1 MKTFFKLPIYANSIL
16 VYLFAISLFF
26 ITRLTNL
33 KILPIFTDE
42 AIYSY
47 WAQVALHDP
56 ENRYISLIDGKQ
68 PLFIWLGAISQN
80 FIKDP
85 LIATRLVSVIAGFLA
100 LIGIY
105 FLTLELF
112 NKKTAL
118 VAAMF
123 YIVLPFTLFYDR
135 IALFDSLLTMI
146 GIFAVFLSVKLAK
159 KPGLDLA
166 ILNGIAIGLGQITK
180 SSAIF
185 FLYLLPFSLIFLNL
199 KEKALRLKVV
209 KLFAYFSIVFLISF
223 TIYNSLRLSPLFY
236 IIDRKNMEFVWSFSE
251 LAKNPFLSFHSNFFA
266 IISWIISYIGH
277 PLFAIF
283 VLGGAYGLYK
293 RNKQII
299 YLLVLVLVP
308 FLAECFFN
316 KVLYPRFVLFYFPYI
331 IIIISQAITT
341 SLNLLP
347 KYKYALI
354 ATIFAFTVGPAVNS
368 FWLIA
373 DPLKAKLP
381 DAETF
386 QYRDDWPAGYGVEEV
401 RHLIVKESQAGNI
414 HVATEGTFGLF
425 PFALD
430 IYFFANDRVHISSHW
445 PVDPLN
451 LPQEVLD
458 ISNNTK
464 TYFVFNFNQSNI
476 TNPRLKFVG
485 SYKKGNGNSY
495 MRLYE
500 VTQ

>member
-1 MKTFFKLPIYANSIL
+1 MKTFFKLPIHANSIL

-85 LIATRLVSVIAGFLA
+85 LIATRLVSTIAGFLA
-100 LIGIY
+100 LVGIY
-105 FLTLELF
+105 FLTRELF

-146 GIFAVFLSVKLAK
+146 GIFAVFLAVKLAK
-159 KPGLDLA
+159 KPSLDLA
-166 ILNGIAIGLGQITK
+166 ILNGMVIGLGQITK

-185 FLYLLPFSLIFLNL
+185 FLYLLPFSLILLNL
-199 KEKALRLKVV
+199 KEKALKLKIV
-209 KLFAYFSIVFLISF
+209 KLFAYFSIVFFISF
-223 TIYNSLRLSPLFY
+223 IIYNSLRLSPLFY
-236 IIDRKNMEFVWSFSE
+236 IIDRKNLEFVWSFSE
-251 LAKNPFLSFHSNFFA
+251 LAKNPFLSFHSNSFA
-266 IISWIISYIGH
+266 ITSWIISYIGH
-277 PLFAIF
+277 PLFVIF
-283 VLGGAYGLYK
+283 VLGSAYGLYK

-331 IIIISQAITT
+331 IIVISQTITV
-341 SLNLLP
+341 SLSLLP
-347 KYKYALI
+347 KYKYAILAI
-354 ATIFAFTVGPAVNS
+354 IFVATVGPAVNS
-368 FWLIA
+368 FWLIF
-373 DPLKAKLP
+373 DPLKAKLS
-381 DAETF
+381 DAEAF
-386 QYRDDWPAGYGVEEV
+386 QYRDDWPAGYGVEEIKQ
-401 RHLIVKESQAGNI
+401 IVMQESQTKNV
-414 HVATEGTFGLF
+414 HVATEGTFGLY
-425 PFALD
+425 PFALN
-430 IYFFANDRVHISSHW
+430 IYFFANDKVHISSHW
-445 PVDPLN
+445 PVDPRN
-451 LPQEVLD
+451 IPQEVLD
-458 ISNNTK
+458 ISDNTK
-464 TYFVFNFNQSNI
+464 TYFIFNFTQEEI
-476 TNPRLKFVG
+476 TNPRLKHIS
-485 SYKKGNGNSY
+485 SYKKGNGTSF

-500 VTQ
+500 VIP